1 VRPACRDR
9 LPKPVGGSD
18 ILSLLIGVI
27 VIAIPF
33 FVERRWARR
42 TLQNELYQRLE
53 LASIDLFRWEA
64 GSIQD

>member
-1 VRPACRDR
+1 
-9 LPKPVGGSD
+9 
-18 ILSLLIGVI
+18 VI